1 MYVQGINSRY
11 KARGR
16 RAFRFLTTHVGLS
29 SVEGLLRV
37 NWCVGDSCCWSSLF
51 LLSFGRVLIVHYGE
65 GYYVVGGGL
74 LRLGLTLA
82 CDLDSHALDRG
93 VLVLLGVKITRTLV
107 PRNQVPS

>member
-1 MYVQGINSRY
+1 MLVVTFPFE
-11 KARGR
+11 
-16 RAFRFLTTHVGLS
+16 FRSGPDRTLHMA
-29 SVEGLLRV
+29 
-37 NWCVGDSCCWSSLF
+37 
-51 LLSFGRVLIVHYGE
+51 GE

-93 VLVLLGVKITRTLV
+93 VLVPLGVKITRTLV